1 MGKPQPAAKPRDT
14 PHGGYALLTP
24 GVCHGGPSARLAAF
38 VTCSRLWSALPGL
51 APCWVWLVPVRTT
64 CHFASGSDSLRCLFA
79 RASSGPPST
88 TVAHEQVGG
97 QSHGMDTATH
107 ASGDESALLR
117 RLRKAR
123 LYADEDIK
131 ADVVK
136 ALRDRV

>member
-1 MGKPQPAAKPRDT
+1 
-14 PHGGYALLTP
+14 
-24 GVCHGGPSARLAAF
+24 
-38 VTCSRLWSALPGL
+38 
-51 APCWVWLVPVRTT
+51 
-64 CHFASGSDSLRCLFA
+64 
-79 RASSGPPST
+79 
-88 TVAHEQVGG
+88 
-97 QSHGMDTATH
+97 MDTATH